1 MTDPRSTAVSST
13 PSTPSTRSHR
23 VEFRSYDQLV
33 DAVRDA
39 SLNASILRRDERPWR
54 LEHHLTGSAL
64 FQSGVDGAPNV
75 SEILVA
81 SDRTGVLLVGP
92 DAPPKFVDGR
102 EIGAGSL
109 CLLRPGSLVDVSTP
123 VATTWLSITAAP
135 EVVEHE
141 AALLAGAHLGSTPG
155 RVVSFASCPP
165 EVEALRALLLDLSG
179 ALDSAQRGLHPEAA
193 ANVDRTLLRFLARFS
208 LDASPRRNRKRP
220 LRVDRPSAFRSI
232 FEFLRSLSSEPVYV
246 EDLCR
251 ATGLPERTLRL
262 LFLEQFG
269 ESPVRVLRSRRL
281 CLVYAALLEPGVGLK
296 QIRQVAESHGFW
308 HMGQFSADYRSLLGE
323 RPSDTVRRARLLGIR
338 DRAPRSVSGAPALP
352 FLRAAS
358 A

>member
-1 MTDPRSTAVSST
+1 VIVTDPNRTAAS
-13 PSTPSTRSHR
+13 STPSTRSLR
-23 VEFRSYDQLV
+23 LELRSYDQLV
-33 DAVRDA
+33 DAVQDA

-81 SDRTGVLLVGP
+81 PDRTGVLLVGP

-123 VATTWLSITAAP
+123 VATTWLSVTAAP
-135 EVVEHE
+135 EAVDLE
-141 AALLAGAHLGSTPG
+141 AVLLAGSQTGSAP
-155 RVVSFASCPP
+155 VPIVSFASSPP
-165 EVEALRALLLDLSG
+165 DVEALRAFLIELT
-179 ALDSAQRGLHPEAA
+179 AAFDSAPHGLHPEAA
-193 ANVDRTLLRFLARFS
+193 ANVERNLLRFLARFS
-208 LDASPRRNRKRP
+208 LDTLPRRDSRRP
-220 LRVDRPSAFRSI
+220 LRVDRPSALRSI

-269 ESPVRVLRSRRL
+269 ASPVRVLRARRL
-281 CLVYAALLEPGVGLK
+281 CLVFDALGTPGVGLK
-296 QIRQVAESHGFW
+296 QIRRIAESHGFW
-308 HMGQFSADYRSLLGE
+308 HMGQFSADYRALLGE

-338 DRAPRSVSGAPALP
+338 ERTPRRRAGGPALP
-352 FLRAAS
+352 FLRVAS
-358 A
+358 G